1 MISKQLTF
9 FRMVKI
15 NKKYYKNFTI
25 EIKQFSDIE
34 ITTTDE
40 KRTVK
45 VKKNKCKRNKMNEND
60 NIGKNNHGKKKQ
72 N

>member
-1 MISKQLTF
+1 
-9 FRMVKI
+9 MVKI
-15 NKKYYKNFTI
+15 NNKYYKNFAV

-34 ITTTDE
+34 ITTSDG

-45 VKKNKCKRNKMNEND
+45 VKKNKRKRNESNKIEKEARM
-60 NIGKNNHGKKKQ
+60 KQ

>member
-1 MISKQLTF
+1 
-9 FRMVKI
+9 MVKI

-40 KRTVK
+40 NRTVK
-45 VKKNKCKRNKMNEND
+45 VKKNKRKRNKMNEND
-60 NIGKNNHGKKKQ
+60 KIRKK
-72 N
+72 

>member
-1 MISKQLTF
+1 MYFF

-15 NKKYYKNFTI
+15 NNKYYKNFAV

-34 ITTTDE
+34 ITTSDG

-45 VKKNKCKRNKMNEND
+45 VKKNKRKRNESNKIEKEARM
-60 NIGKNNHGKKKQ
+60 KQ